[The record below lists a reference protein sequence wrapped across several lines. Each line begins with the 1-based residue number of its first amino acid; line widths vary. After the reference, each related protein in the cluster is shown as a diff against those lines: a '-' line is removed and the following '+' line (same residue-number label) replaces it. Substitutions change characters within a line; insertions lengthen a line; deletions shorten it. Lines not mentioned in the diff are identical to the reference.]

1 MVKIT
6 RKANRFDRRAEL
18 VPPEGALR
26 KIFDSVA
33 SRPLVNAFDLEEMGP
48 VFDALPEFKFPIT
61 SAGHLLDQLATAE
74 MVVHGIA
81 LSASRLIKYMPAYYF
96 PIVSHDNLIEKIG
109 EVMRANRPPVDPGEV
124 AAIRRQLPPLRYPIK
139 SGAELV
145 QVLGEERAYRFQ
157 GGKVNVRAAVQ
168 QIPEKLFP
176 ILSDA
181 DLDMKLRYL
190 VNRRPLI
197 VGHQAVFERP

>member
-1 MVKIT
+1 
-6 RKANRFDRRAEL
+6 
-18 VPPEGALR
+18 
-26 KIFDSVA
+26 
-33 SRPLVNAFDLEEMGP
+33 
-48 VFDALPEFKFPIT
+48 
-61 SAGHLLDQLATAE
+61 
-74 MVVHGIA
+74 
-81 LSASRLIKYMPAYYF
+81 
-96 PIVSHDNLIEKIG
+96 
-109 EVMRANRPPVDPGEV
+109 
-124 AAIRRQLPPLRYPIK
+124 
-139 SGAELV
+139 V